1 MSRIPPELT
10 RTDTRFPDATL
21 FRTDR
26 SRSGVAVA
34 DRAISRSRNQRPRWE
49 RRYGRTEP
57 PPAAHGR
64 LSRAAF
70 AVTILLLGDRPSPP
84 SGRSPPFSRAK
95 ARRESR
101 KTCAFACDAPM
112 VPKVGRS
119 YRKHVISAGDDRTRR
134 TRKIGRA
141 HV

>member
-26 SRSGVAVA
+26 SRSDVAVA

-95 ARRESR
+95 ARRE
-101 KTCAFACDAPM
+101 
-112 VPKVGRS
+112 RS
-119 YRKHVISAGDDRTRR
+119 EEHTSALQSLMRISYAVFCL
-134 TRKIGRA
+134 KKK
-141 HV
+141 